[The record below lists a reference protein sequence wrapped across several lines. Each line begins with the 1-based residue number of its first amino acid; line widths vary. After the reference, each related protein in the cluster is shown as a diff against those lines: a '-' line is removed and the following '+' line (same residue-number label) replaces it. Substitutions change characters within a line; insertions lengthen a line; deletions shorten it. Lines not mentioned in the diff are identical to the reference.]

1 MPRHPGPEPGS
12 CVLGLCYNGCGRKVV
27 REPGNCFVR
36 HVKESF
42 TAPTRGGTISSHGWF
57 LSMPPNLPLE
67 GRAERQAFA
76 KAQAIRV
83 GVAVPDFKSMGMG
96 DSLPPPGSATLLRP
110 PLKGEVGH
118 CFAPPQNQKRRS
130 FPRRFCN
137 HSSRLRPEHYPFT
150 TAFSSSRPPFMRSAT
165 RKASSR
171 AWSALRRG
179 SQWVW

>member
-67 GRAERQAFA
+67 GRSERQAFA

-96 DSLPPPGSATLLRP
+96 DSLPPPGSAMLLRP
-110 PLKGEVGH
+110 PLKGEVGR
-118 CFAPPQNQKRRS
+118 CFLLPSETKNAGVSPGVLVIMPASYGRNLTRS
-130 FPRRFCN
+130 QRPFPRRG
-137 HSSRLRPEHYPFT
+137 RPSCVQP
-150 TAFSSSRPPFMRSAT
+150 RG
-165 RKASSR
+165 
-171 AWSALRRG
+171 RRVPG
-179 SQWVW
+179 PGRH